1 MYKMYSKSIQILAT
15 QENVKF
21 PAFPFYF
28 PAKMLQELHV
38 VSALCIVVAEGCL
51 VVYFLTLL
59 ICKPHTSLIAVLFV
73 CNKIFVLFIFV
84 TIFFLF

>member
-1 MYKMYSKSIQILAT
+1 MYSKSIQILAT

-21 PAFPFYF
+21 PAFPFSF
-28 PAKMLQELHV
+28 PVKILQELNV

-51 VVYFLTLL
+51 LVYFLTLL
-59 ICKPHTSLIAVLFV
+59 ICKLHTYLIAVLFV
-73 CNKIFVLFIFV
+73 CNKIFILFIFV

>member
-21 PAFPFYF
+21 PAFPLHFI
-28 PAKMLQELHV
+28 AKMLQELHV

-51 VVYFLTLL
+51 LAYF
-59 ICKPHTSLIAVLFV
+59 
-73 CNKIFVLFIFV
+73 
-84 TIFFLF
+84 

>member
-38 VSALCIVVAEGCL
+38 VSALCIVVAEGRL
-51 VVYFLTLL
+51 VGYFLTLL
-59 ICKPHTSLIAVLFV
+59 ICKHTSLIAVLFV